1 MHTAKQPAPVT
12 APASAESRY
21 FQGKRGRLI
30 TTIYW
35 PEGVRPC
42 PVILLCHGLPG
53 TEKLQDFA
61 IALREAGFCS
71 ILLCYSGAWGSD
83 GDFSPAHCMEDLDTV
98 IHYVHTHPEEGF
110 DPERIFLLGHSAGG
124 MLTCHAIASNPLVK
138 GGAAMVPVNIA
149 NDFYDVRQ
157 DPAREPEKKRIYD
170 QEFSPW
176 LRNFSWE
183 VTKQEI
189 QEDPARFDLNQFAKG
204 MSCKPVLL
212 VAGNLDTVVIK
223 EHNVLPL
230 AENILRFGQGKL
242 KFAEF
247 DTDHGLN
254 VCRNEIKDCVV
265 TFFKSVCQEETTYE

>member
-1 MHTAKQPAPVT
+1 MVQFST
-12 APASAESRY
+12 S
-21 FQGKRGRLI
+21 GGRLI

-149 NDFYDVRQ
+149 NDFYDVQ
-157 DPAREPEKKRIYD
+157 K
-170 QEFSPW
+170 
-176 LRNFSWE
+176 
-183 VTKQEI
+183 
-189 QEDPARFDLNQFAKG
+189 DPARFDLNQFAKG